1 VSTDLLTLATACML
15 GFLHALE
22 VDHMLAVTAFV
33 STRPALRVA
42 ARFGLRWGLGHS
54 IAVFAVGGTLLLT
67 GFRWPAGF
75 NAVAEAAVGVM
86 LVGLG
91 FWALRSSRRLHLH
104 PPGEHGDHLHLHVHD
119 GAAHSPGGPHLHDHP
134 RHAPAMAHHDHPGH
148 GHAGLRPADPALQ
161 AAVPPA
167 PHAHGHDHGVTVV
180 GLMHGLSGT
189 AAVVALVPIT
199 MIHRTALGLGY
210 LAAFGV
216 GVTVAMTIYAGVAA
230 VAIRQAADRSVVWG
244 RRISALVGVAGIAVG
259 SWWLWSALRG

>member
-1 VSTDLLTLATACML
+1 MSADLLTLATACML

-75 NAVAEAAVGVM
+75 NAVAEAGVGVM

-91 FWALRSSRRLHLH
+91 LWALRSSRRLHLH

-119 GAAHSPGGPHLHDHP
+119 GAAHASGGPHLHEHP
-134 RHAPAMAHHDHPGH
+134 HHDHPGH
-148 GHAGLRPADPALQ
+148 GHAAPRPAHQ
-161 AAVPPA
+161 APQTAAAHA

-199 MIHRTALGLGY
+199 MIHRTGLGLGY

-216 GVTVAMTIYAGVAA
+216 GVTIAMTIYAGVAA

-259 SWWLWSALRG
+259 SWWLWSALGG